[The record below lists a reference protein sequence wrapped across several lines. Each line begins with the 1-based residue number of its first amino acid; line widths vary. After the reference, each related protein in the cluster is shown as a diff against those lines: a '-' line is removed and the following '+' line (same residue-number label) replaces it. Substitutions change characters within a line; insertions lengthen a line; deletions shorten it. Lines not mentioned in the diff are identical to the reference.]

1 MFWGVGKKRSKVGKL
16 IDRTGYTQE
25 DLAKVSKVSRNTVSK
40 ICSDPDYLPS
50 GVVIKKI
57 MKAIKQIDPN
67 AKTED
72 YFDL

>member
-16 IDRTGYTQE
+16 IDRMGYTQE
-25 DLAKVSKVSRNTVSK
+25 DLAKASKVSRNTVSK

-50 GVVIKKI
+50 GSVIKKI
-57 MKAIKQIDPN
+57 MKAIRKIDEG

-72 YFDL
+72 YFDI